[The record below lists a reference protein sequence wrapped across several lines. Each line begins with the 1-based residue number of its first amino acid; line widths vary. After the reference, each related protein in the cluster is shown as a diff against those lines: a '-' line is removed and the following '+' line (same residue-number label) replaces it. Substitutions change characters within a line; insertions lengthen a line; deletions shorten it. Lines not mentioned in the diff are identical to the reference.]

1 MERREKVIQLNEMQ
15 LINQAQKGDVTAYE
29 QLIRAYEQKIYQLCI
44 SILKNPEEAYDAAQE
59 VCLKVWR
66 QIVSYKYE
74 AKFSTWIY
82 KITTN
87 QCLDILR
94 KNKRKIKEVS
104 LNYHDEE
111 GDEEKLTDI
120 QSIWQDVSEVVVGKE
135 KNVILMQAIAEL
147 KEEYRLVLVLRDI
160 EDYSYDEIAHLLD
173 LSVGTVKSRISRAR
187 KGLKKILEQ
196 DKEPYRS
203 FFRQN
208 K

>member
-1 MERREKVIQLNEMQ
+1 MERREKVTQLNEMQ